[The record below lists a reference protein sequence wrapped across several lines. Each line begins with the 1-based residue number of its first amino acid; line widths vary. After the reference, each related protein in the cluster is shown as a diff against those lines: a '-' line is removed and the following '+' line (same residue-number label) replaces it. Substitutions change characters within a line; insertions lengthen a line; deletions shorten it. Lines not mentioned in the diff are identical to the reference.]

1 MQRWL
6 SWWGF
11 PIASSTEGYDW
22 EREPIAPLFSFSW
35 KTFVLLLSFGQKMLS
50 VSLLPC
56 GLHWNDEHIAVPL
69 RRKKSW
75 RKCSRAGAP
84 SRHCFDGTWR
94 VVASDLEPAKTVVGY
109 TICFNHPIYP
119 KNPGTHQ
126 KRQRLSWPFKVK
138 VPPPQQYRRPSSHW
152 QRKWKRTGAQ
162 QWVCCPAPRCIAGD
176 AGGGVESSTHGGKGY
191 PVSRGSGTTR
201 QLTQWKSLCVLVAFE
216 AFHQGTGWYWHYD
229 LHDQTH
235 GIEILTN
242 LTVQGSIG
250 GAGRKAQRQAR
261 AKDARTL
268 SKWPAKMTC
277 KPFSSAPL
285 VSHHPGIQVESRIP
299 GCQQQ

>member
-201 QLTQWKSLCVLVAFE
+201 QLTQWKSLCVLVTSSIWSFPPRYWMVLALWPSWPNSWDWNINQPHC
-216 AFHQGTGWYWHYD
+216 AGQHRRCWKKSPKASQGERCSHF
-229 LHDQTH
+229 
-235 GIEILTN
+235 I
-242 LTVQGSIG
+242 
-250 GAGRKAQRQAR
+250 
-261 AKDARTL
+261 
-268 SKWPAKMTC
+268 KMTC
-277 KPFSSAPL
+277 KNDLQTIF
-285 VSHHPGIQVESRIP
+285 
-299 GCQQQ
+299 